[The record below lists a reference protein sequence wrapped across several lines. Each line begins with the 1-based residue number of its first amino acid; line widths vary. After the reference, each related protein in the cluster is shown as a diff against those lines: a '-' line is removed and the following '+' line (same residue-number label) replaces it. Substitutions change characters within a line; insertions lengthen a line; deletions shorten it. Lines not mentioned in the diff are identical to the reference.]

1 MWFNVIIV
9 LFQVIFFQLVW
20 FPLSCNLKYSIF
32 GFKLWCVLVWNTKIE
47 LTMEHEKMESTK
59 KQKQIKHIICISTN
73 KLFHYIF
80 NRITA
85 RCALTTFKI
94 SAHSLKIANIR
105 GKHITVK
112 CIWRTAVR
120 SQSQK
125 WRSWVKVYLK
135 RKGEKASEW
144 RCIRKFASWLQS
156 RYVIAILE
164 DKCVW
169 NKNKRNKI
177 QCKKPLL

>member
-94 SAHSLKIANIR
+94 AAHSLKIANIR
-105 GKHITVK
+105 GKHITVC
-112 CIWRTAVR
+112 CIFR
-120 SQSQK
+120 STQYK
-125 WRSWVKVYLK
+125 HERFEPNCRMPRRGKVLTK
-135 RKGEKASEW
+135 VLW
-144 RCIRKFASWLQS
+144 M
-156 RYVIAILE
+156 IA
-164 DKCVW
+164 
-169 NKNKRNKI
+169 NQQTRRNVD
-177 QCKKPLL
+177 